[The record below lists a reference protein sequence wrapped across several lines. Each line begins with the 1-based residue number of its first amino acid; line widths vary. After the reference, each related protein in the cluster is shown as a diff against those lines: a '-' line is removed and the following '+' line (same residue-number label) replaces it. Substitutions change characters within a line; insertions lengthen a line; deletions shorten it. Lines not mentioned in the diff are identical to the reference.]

1 MKEKLMN
8 IKDKV
13 VEFAKKVWT
22 LVKTHSLVTAVV
34 AFSVVSLILI
44 LVAMLALQEFVVSVC
59 VLIIIEAGM
68 AALLHQAE
76 IWKHGILLGLQI
88 VAGIIINR
96 IPLIII
102 CVIAYVAATLALQLM
117 AKKEEVSP
125 EAQSLGLFLFCNDTD
140 MKKGKEENR

>member
-1 MKEKLMN
+1 MKEKVME

-13 VEFAKKVWT
+13 VELAKKVWDWI
-22 LVKTHSLVTAVV
+22 KTNSLVTSIV

-76 IWKHGILLGLQI
+76 IWKHGILLGLQL
-88 VAGIIINR
+88 VAGIMMNR

-102 CVIAYVAATLALQLM
+102 CIIAYVAATFALQLM
-117 AKKEEVSP
+117 GKKNEQ
-125 EAQSLGLFLFCNDTD
+125 A
-140 MKKGKEENR
+140 

>member
-13 VEFAKKVWT
+13 VEYAKKGWEWM
-22 LVKTHSLVTAVV
+22 KTNPLITSVV
-34 AFSVVSLILI
+34 GFSVVSLVLI

-59 VLIIIEAGM
+59 VLIIIEAAM

-76 IWKHGILLGLQI
+76 IWKHGILLGLQLL
-88 VAGIIINR
+88 AGIIISR

-102 CVIAYVAATLALQLM
+102 CIIAYVAATFALQFM
-117 AKKEEVSP
+117 GKKNEQ
-125 EAQSLGLFLFCNDTD
+125 A
-140 MKKGKEENR
+140 

>member
-22 LVKTHSLVTAVV
+22 LMKAHSLVTAVGI
-34 AFSVVSLILI
+34 FTVVSLILI
-44 LVAMLALQEFVVSVC
+44 LVAMLALQEFVVSIC
-59 VLIIIEAGM
+59 VLIIIEAAM

-88 VAGIIINR
+88 VAGIIIKR
-96 IPLIII
+96 IPLIVI
-102 CVIAYVAATLALQLM
+102 CVIAYVAATFALQLM
-117 AKKEEVSP
+117 GKKEEVSP
-125 EAQSLGLFLFCNDTD
+125 KA
-140 MKKGKEENR
+140 

>member
-1 MKEKLMN
+1 MKEKMMN

-13 VEFAKKVWT
+13 VEFAKKAWT

-125 EAQSLGLFLFCNDTD
+125 EA
-140 MKKGKEENR
+140 

>member
-13 VEFAKKVWT
+13 VEYAKKGWEWM
-22 LVKTHSLVTAVV
+22 KTNPLITSVV
-34 AFSVVSLILI
+34 GFSVVSLVLI

-59 VLIIIEAGM
+59 ILIIIEAAM

-76 IWKHGILLGLQI
+76 IWKHGILLGVQLL
-88 VAGIIINR
+88 AGIIIKR

-102 CVIAYVAATLALQLM
+102 CIIAYVAATFALQLM
-117 AKKEEVSP
+117 GKKNEQ
-125 EAQSLGLFLFCNDTD
+125 A
-140 MKKGKEENR
+140 

>member
-22 LVKTHSLVTAVV
+22 LVKNHSLVTAVV

-96 IPLIII
+96 IPIIII

-117 AKKEEVSP
+117 GKKENE
-125 EAQSLGLFLFCNDTD
+125 
-140 MKKGKEENR
+140 

>member
-13 VEFAKKVWT
+13 VEFSKKVWT

-59 VLIIIEAGM
+59 ILIVIEAAM
-68 AALLHQAE
+68 AALLHKVE
-76 IWKHGILLGLQI
+76 LWKHGVLLVAQI
-88 VAGIIINR
+88 VVGVLVKN
-96 IPLIII
+96 IPLVAI
-102 CVIAYVAATLALQLM
+102 CVVLYVAATAALSFM
-117 AKKEEVSP
+117 KE
-125 EAQSLGLFLFCNDTD
+125 A
-140 MKKGKEENR
+140 

>member
-13 VEFAKKVWT
+13 VEYAKKVWE
-22 LVKTHSLVTAVV
+22 LLKTNPLVTSVV
-34 AFSVVSLILI
+34 GFSIVSLILI
-44 LVAMLALQEFVVSVC
+44 LVAILALQEFVVSVC
-59 VLIIIEAGM
+59 VLIIIEAAM

-88 VAGIIINR
+88 VAGIIIKR
-96 IPLIII
+96 IPLVII
-102 CVIAYVAATLALQLM
+102 CVIAYVAATFALQLM

-125 EAQSLGLFLFCNDTD
+125 EA
-140 MKKGKEENR
+140 